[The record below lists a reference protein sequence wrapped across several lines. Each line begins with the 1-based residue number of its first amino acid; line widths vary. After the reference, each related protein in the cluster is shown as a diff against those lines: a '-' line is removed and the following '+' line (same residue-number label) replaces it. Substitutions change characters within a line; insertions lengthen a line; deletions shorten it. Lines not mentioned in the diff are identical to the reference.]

1 MVSQIYPN
9 ELQLN
14 KAIHSDTEAPCLDLD
29 LSITNDI
36 VSTKMYVKRDNFN
49 FDIVHFSF
57 LDGDVPR
64 SNSSV
69 YTIHNLF
76 VLQEYVLILMTSTV
90 KLYLYFI
97 INTQSCWLLCL
108 VCLPGVSRLLCG
120 SSSQCHGFVCSL

>member
-64 SNSSV
+64 SNSSM

-90 KLYLYFI
+90 SK
-97 INTQSCWLLCL
+97 
-108 VCLPGVSRLLCG
+108 
-120 SSSQCHGFVCSL
+120 